1 MSTLL
6 GELTQQMQGAFER
19 CGFDASFAVVTV
31 SDRPDLA
38 QFQCNGA
45 LGIAKKLKKNPREVA
60 QLIID
65 AAGEEQKEMRF
76 SIAGA
81 GFINLHLSDAF
92 LCSRL
97 RSGAAFVVPKPSRQL
112 KIVLDYGGANIAKPL
127 HVGHLRSALIGDCI
141 KRLLRFVGHEV
152 FGDIHMGDW
161 GTQMGILICE
171 MKRRKP
177 GLTKV
182 YLERKQFRNYPEKF
196 PFTLND
202 LEQLYPEGSRRI
214 KTDATAKKEALLA
227 TAELQR
233 GHEGY
238 LEMWKNIVRLSVESL
253 KKEYTELDVEFD
265 WWYGES
271 RYHKRIEPMIHRLQ
285 AAGLAVESEGATV
298 IPLHEPLPPLLLKKS
313 DGAYLYSTTD
323 LAAVEERMQ
332 VDRADLLLY
341 VVDQRQQL
349 HFDQVF
355 VASVRAGFAEASQMR
370 FLGFGT
376 MNGTDG
382 KPFRTRAGG
391 VMKLGDLIEMMN
403 RTARQRMEE
412 GDVAQEYSAE
422 EKTQIAKQVGIAAL
436 KFADLANTRESNY
449 IFDVEKFSRFE
460 GKTGPYVLYAAVR
473 IQSILRKVGIGVESG
488 AASVEKLLPPSQDI
502 ERDLMLKL
510 LLFPDVLQRTINMY
524 APHVLAEHVYELA
537 QLFNQFYA
545 QCHVLTEENAELR
558 VHWLA
563 LLQLTQ
569 KQLVTG
575 LELLG
580 ISVPE
585 RM

>member
-6 GELTQQMQGAFER
+6 GELTQQMQRAFER

-45 LGIAKKLKKNPREVA
+45 LGIAKKLKKNPRDVA
-60 QLIID
+60 QQLVD
-65 AAGEEQKEMRF
+65 AAVNDFPDIQF

-81 GFINLHLSDAF
+81 GFINLRLTDTF
-92 LCSRL
+92 LCSQL
-97 RSGAAFVVPKPSRQL
+97 RAGAASAVPQPERKL
-112 KIVLDYGGANIAKPL
+112 KIILDYGGPNIAKPL

-152 FGDIHMGDW
+152 YGDIHMGDW

-171 MKRRKP
+171 MKRNKP
-177 GLTKV
+177 GLTEV
-182 YLERKQFRNYPEKF
+182 YQEFQQIRDYPTRF

-214 KTDATAKKEALLA
+214 KEDPTAKKNALLA

-233 GHEGY
+233 GHKGY
-238 LEMWKNIVRLSVESL
+238 LEMWKHIVSLSVESL
-253 KKEYTELDVEFD
+253 KKEYTELDVAFD

-271 RYHKRIEPMIHRLQ
+271 RYHDRIEPMIRRLQ

-298 IPLHEPLPPLLLKKS
+298 IVLQEPLPPLLLKKS

-323 LAAVEERMQ
+323 LAAVEERMLENH
-332 VDRADLLLY
+332 ADLLLY

-355 VASVRAGFAEASQMR
+355 AASVRAGFANASQMR

-382 KPFRTRAGG
+382 KPFKTRAGG
-391 VMKLGDLIEMMN
+391 VMKLGDLIEMMM
-403 RTARQRMEE
+403 RTARERMDE
-412 GDVAQEYSAE
+412 GDVAQEYSVD
-422 EKTQIAKQVGIAAL
+422 EKIQIAKQVGIAAL

-473 IQSILRKVGIGVESG
+473 IQSILRKAGVGEVSG
-488 AASVEKLLPPSQDI
+488 LVSIEKLQPPSQGI

-510 LLFPDVLQRTINMY
+510 LLFPDVLQRCIEMY

-545 QCHVLTEENAELR
+545 SCHVLTEENADLR
-558 VHWLA
+558 AHWLA

-569 KQLVTG
+569 RQLVTG
-575 LELLG
+575 LQLLG